1 MKKAFVFPGQGAQFV
16 GMGKDLYDNIPEAK
30 ELFERA
36 NEILGFRITDI
47 MFAGTDEELKQ
58 TRVTQPAIF
67 LHSVILAKSL
77 GAAFVPDMAAGH
89 SLGEFSALVAT
100 GALSFEEGLK
110 LVSKRALAMQRA
122 CEINPSTMA
131 AVLALPDETVERI
144 CAETEGVVVPAN
156 YNCPGQLVIGGEQ
169 AAVDK
174 AAALVQARKAKISP
188 YYHDKLDAL
197 LDRYARRL
205 ADYYN
210 AYYRNESACPSIL
223 VCGGSNFPVH
233 KKQKQNARRESLWQE
248 YKEIDTILD
257 KIRSVGT
264 GAVDLTYPHARELLQ
279 DRLQQEQN
287 ALDYCKAANAYY
299 RKHKTLR
306 GYASL
311 TDEQADA
318 ITDPEAFSIKL
329 YGKPYGDFEL
339 SSLRGKI
346 KRVQARLAD
355 LDKLQAA
362 AQQPDNATKFDG
374 GEIVRNAEEN
384 RLQILFDEI
393 PDADTRDALKSNG
406 FRWSPRNKAWQ
417 RQLTQNAEYAA
428 RRVLGL

>member
-1 MKKAFVFPGQGAQFV
+1 
-16 GMGKDLYDNIPEAK
+16 
-30 ELFERA
+30 
-36 NEILGFRITDI
+36 
-47 MFAGTDEELKQ
+47 
-58 TRVTQPAIF
+58 
-67 LHSVILAKSL
+67 
-77 GAAFVPDMAAGH
+77 
-89 SLGEFSALVAT
+89 
-100 GALSFEEGLK
+100 
-110 LVSKRALAMQRA
+110 MQYY
-122 CEINPSTMA
+122 EINEQTARA
-131 AVLALPDETVERI
+131 AHHMTYSSDYT
-144 CAETEGVVVPAN
+144 
-156 YNCPGQLVIGGEQ
+156 PGSATAVYR

-174 AAALVQARKAKISP
+174 AAALVEERKAKISP

-205 ADYYN
+205 ADWYN
-210 AYYRNESACPSIL
+210 AHYRNATVCPSIL
-223 VCGGSNFPVH
+223 ISGAGNFPVR
-233 KKQKQNARRESLWQE
+233 KKQKQNARDDTLWQE
-248 YKEIDTILD
+248 YKEVDAILD

-264 GAVDLTYPHARELLQ
+264 GAVDLTDPHARELLQ

-311 TDEQADA
+311 TDQQADA
-318 ITDPEAFSIKL
+318 LTDPEAFSVKL

-346 KRVQARLAD
+346 KRIQARLAD

-362 AQQPDNATKFDG
+362 AQQPDNTTKFDG
-374 GEIVRNAEEN
+374 GEIVRNAEQN